1 MGRVLGQKTRDV
13 YLRGQKQLVP
23 SHACPHQ
30 CNYED
35 DGDEAGEWG
44 CLREVWGLRGWEWLT
59 GENDCPLA
67 QGYGALSWTPLLG
80 NKDKLSKE
88 LLTEAVPASSP
99 ALCLRV
105 YWCSPYAFTPK
116 LCGQVTGNLHVAL
129 SNGLLGL
136 YVILSDTLDHLFL
149 PEARFPRHRGHPT
162 VLVLL
167 LLHWPI
173 CHSLLLASLLLL
185 FPRCSVKAWSG
196 PSSSPWAFSLSS
208 FIYQHVH
215 LDSSLASQTS
225 QIKQAYGTLDAPPSV
240 HIWLSPT
247 SQYEALAIIHLIP
260 NAPRVTGEH
269 SWPLAFLFFS
279 IQPNSESWWL
289 SFKQIGYEPVSLWS
303 PPQPSRSKLLSCLLW
318 LIKWPPNWSQYFL
331 SCLFQPVFHR
341 VLFERHIMLLCYLKS
356 FSDGPLPWR

>member
-1 MGRVLGQKTRDV
+1 MGLFERGVGAKRLRVVNWGKWL
-13 YLRGQKQLVP
+13 
-23 SHACPHQ
+23 SSCP
-30 CNYED
+30 
-35 DGDEAGEWG
+35 G
-44 CLREVWGLRGWEWLT
+44 VWGSVL
-59 GENDCPLA
+59 D
-67 QGYGALSWTPLLG
+67 
-80 NKDKLSKE
+80 
-88 LLTEAVPASSP
+88 SP
-99 ALCLRV
+99 AWQQGQAFKGATHRGCTCFLTSLLLE
-105 YWCSPYAFTPK
+105 SLLMLPIPAFTPK

-136 YVILSDTLDHLFL
+136 YVVLSDTLDHLFL

-247 SQYEALAIIHLIP
+247 PQYEALAIIHLIP

-279 IQPNSESWWL
+279 TQPNSESWWL

-341 VLFERHIMLLCYLKS
+341 VFFERHIMLLCYLKS